1 MKGELMKIL
10 SRSIFSVRVIA
21 IASFLVMLFVFAS
34 VSYGSPNMGYV
45 TGDITVF
52 RKKLFG
58 KLKKKKD
65 MSGVVVYI
73 TGFKNE
79 APEKIPDIV
88 QEDKEFSP
96 VILPVVAGQ
105 EVRFPNLDKIYHN
118 VFSISPVK
126 SFDLGQYKSTEPPKL
141 VTFENPGLVPVF
153 CNIHPEMITYVVVL
167 ENNAYA
173 ITDKDGTFQIG
184 NVPPGTYN
192 VNAWLPQAK
201 RVSQEIVIQPGEKT
215 EIHLEVAEIL
225 KIKPHDRKDGSN
237 YPKKMGKY

>member
-96 VILPVVAGQ
+96 LSCRLWPGKRLGFQ
-105 EVRFPNLDKIYHN
+105 TLTRYTTT
-118 VFSISPVK
+118 FSP
-126 SFDLGQYKSTEPPKL
+126 
-141 VTFENPGLVPVF
+141 
-153 CNIHPEMITYVVVL
+153 
-167 ENNAYA
+167 
-173 ITDKDGTFQIG
+173 
-184 NVPPGTYN
+184 
-192 VNAWLPQAK
+192 
-201 RVSQEIVIQPGEKT
+201 
-215 EIHLEVAEIL
+215 
-225 KIKPHDRKDGSN
+225 
-237 YPKKMGKY
+237 YPL

>member
-1 MKGELMKIL
+1 
-10 SRSIFSVRVIA
+10 
-21 IASFLVMLFVFAS
+21 
-34 VSYGSPNMGYV
+34 
-45 TGDITVF
+45 
-52 RKKLFG
+52 
-58 KLKKKKD
+58 
-65 MSGVVVYI
+65 
-73 TGFKNE
+73 
-79 APEKIPDIV
+79 
-88 QEDKEFSP
+88 
-96 VILPVVAGQ
+96 
-105 EVRFPNLDKIYHN
+105 
-118 VFSISPVK
+118 
-126 SFDLGQYKSTEPPKL
+126 
-141 VTFENPGLVPVF
+141 
-153 CNIHPEMITYVVVL
+153 MITYVVVL